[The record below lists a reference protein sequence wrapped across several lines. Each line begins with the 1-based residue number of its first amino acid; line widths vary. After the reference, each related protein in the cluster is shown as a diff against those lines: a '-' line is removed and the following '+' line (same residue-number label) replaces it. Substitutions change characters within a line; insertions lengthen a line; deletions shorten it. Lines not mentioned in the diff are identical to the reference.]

1 MKELK
6 VTLQEKR
13 ALAIA
18 TMIAI
23 VFGSYFLSSF
33 FTLVVLAGILA
44 YLFSPLYSR
53 LSKRMNPSSASVVV
67 LLISILSVV
76 GPLILIIIFA
86 GVQVSNNINSLANSL
101 NGSSLTDMG
110 TRVIDFVNQFLDSIP
125 FVNYTVTEQ
134 SLIDGVKSISQTVGS
149 YLLDVASS
157 IASSIFGFITASI
170 IYIYVFISLLRN
182 GKTLITM
189 FRKLNPLGEEI
200 SNLYL
205 DKIGAMVRGTV
216 QGQFIIAVVQ
226 GFIGALTFALLGYPE
241 YFFILFVVFSVL
253 SVIPLGAGIVAI
265 PLAVV
270 MALFGQ
276 VWQGIVIIL
285 QHVLINSN
293 IDNILRPIL
302 VPKKARLD
310 AALMLLSVFAGIR
323 LFGFLGIVIG
333 PTIVIII
340 VTTIRVYLD
349 VFEDYGNSFDA
360 TEKQRKSKLW
370 FLARKRKA

>member
-1 MKELK
+1 MTELK

-110 TRVIDFVNQFLDSIP
+110 TGVIDFVNQFLDSIP

-182 GKTLITM
+182 GRTLITV

-265 PLAVV
+265 PLAVI

-333 PTIVIII
+333 PTIMIII